1 MGDNDHGGHIKRFLI
16 NVRDIGNG
24 QIFLNYLTYMSIKRS
39 IENKTENLKANIIKI
54 IRNL

>member
-24 QIFLNYLTYMSIKRS
+24 QIFLNYLTYMSVKRRIK
-39 IENKTENLKANIIKI
+39 NKS
-54 IRNL
+54 

>member
-24 QIFLNYLTYMSIKRS
+24 QILLNYLTYMSVKRS
-39 IENKTENLKANIIKI
+39 IENKNDNLKETIIKI
-54 IRNL
+54 DHN